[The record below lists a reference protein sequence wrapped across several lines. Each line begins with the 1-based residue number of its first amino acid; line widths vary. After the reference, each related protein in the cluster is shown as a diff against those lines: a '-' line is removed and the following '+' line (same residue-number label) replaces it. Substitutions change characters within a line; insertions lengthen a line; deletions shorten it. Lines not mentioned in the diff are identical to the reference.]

1 MQVNP
6 EITDT
11 NVKDIIEMLAVQGE
25 DLHQQIVQLV
35 DPDNSI
41 EGEDTIQL
49 MRKFLERQKVV
60 FEHAMEVTIT
70 KTELKEKVEVLVEE
84 S

>member
-49 MRKFLERQKVV
+49 MRKFLER
-60 FEHAMEVTIT
+60 
-70 KTELKEKVEVLVEE
+70 
-84 S
+84 